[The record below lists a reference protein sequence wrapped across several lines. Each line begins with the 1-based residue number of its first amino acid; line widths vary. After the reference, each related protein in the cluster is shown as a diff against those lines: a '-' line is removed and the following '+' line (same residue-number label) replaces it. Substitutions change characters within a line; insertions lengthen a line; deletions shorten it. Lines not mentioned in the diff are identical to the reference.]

1 MLSWMFS
8 GKLGVIRQFQLTL
21 FSIYKEFTRTQP
33 IVGRGNLYYKI
44 KWKLKIII
52 INFKK
57 SFIIK
62 NNVTGTF

>member
-1 MLSWMFS
+1 MLSWMLS

-21 FSIYKEFTRTQP
+21 FSIHKEFTRTQP
-33 IVGRGNLYYKI
+33 IVGREHLYYKI
-44 KWKLKIII
+44 KWKFKEK

>member
-33 IVGRGNLYYKI
+33 IVGRGTLVLQNKME
-44 KWKLKIII
+44 
-52 INFKK
+52 
-57 SFIIK
+57 IK
-62 NNVTGTF
+62 NNNNKF